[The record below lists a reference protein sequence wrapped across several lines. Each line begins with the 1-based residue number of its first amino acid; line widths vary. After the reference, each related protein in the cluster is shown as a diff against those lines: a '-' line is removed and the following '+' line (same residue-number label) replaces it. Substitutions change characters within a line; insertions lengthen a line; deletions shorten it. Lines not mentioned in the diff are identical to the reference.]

1 MFLPKYNNEERNCLS
16 LLLLVVS
23 LILLHKQ
30 NKNFSEDLDK
40 VNEKVKG
47 VGDEVLVSHPC
58 LPDDQLGVEH
68 DEAAE
73 DRQAEPDVSLE
84 QELRSEEDV
93 GESQPHEGGESGH
106 EGSSEIEILA
116 VRSHQGGAGEAAE
129 D

>member
-1 MFLPKYNNEERNCLS
+1 MFPH
-16 LLLLVVS
+16 
-23 LILLHKQ
+23 LLHKQ

-73 DRQAEPDVSLE
+73 DRQAEPDVSL
-84 QELRSEEDV
+84 
-93 GESQPHEGGESGH
+93 
-106 EGSSEIEILA
+106 
-116 VRSHQGGAGEAAE
+116 SHGLENCFSLSIHFSVLPGTGAAI
-129 D
+129 

>member
-1 MFLPKYNNEERNCLS
+1 MLDLCEKVPMQNMIVNIDVCS
-16 LLLLVVS
+16 LLF
-23 LILLHKQ
+23 LIPWSHKDNNSIYFLQITFMFPHLLHKQ

-73 DRQAEPDVSLE
+73 DRQAEPDVSLSHGMAFR
-84 QELRSEEDV
+84 ELFLT
-93 GESQPHEGGESGH
+93 QH
-106 EGSSEIEILA
+106 
-116 VRSHQGGAGEAAE
+116 
-129 D
+129 